1 MSQFGYVKVLR
12 NQGNREF
19 YVGFAAELKRR
30 LAEHNVGE
38 VESMRK

>member
-1 MSQFGYVKVLR
+1 MSQFGYVNVLR
-12 NQGNREF
+12 SQRNREF
-19 YVGFAAELKRR
+19 CVGFAVELKQR